1 MTSTLIPSTIFS
13 VQPARKARHVR
24 GSRKGMSGGTMK
36 RWSALYGYRVLI
48 SHGVTMRS
56 AAQTESYPRA
66 SARRAASVR
75 TALAALPEIGRK
87 TPNFNARPSLGVS
100 ASAHS
105 TQGSPRDDHLPSST
119 SSVGPQCYTVRR
131 NVGRHPQ
138 DGIRAGDGALAPE
151 GPRGRRRGASAD
163 RRAKGEH
170 RRGAKVLPG

>member
-1 MTSTLIPSTIFS
+1 MTSTLIPSEIVS

-48 SHGVTMRS
+48 SHGVTIRS

-87 TPNFNARPSLGVS
+87 TPNFKARPSLGVS

-105 TQGSPRDDHLPSST
+105 TGGRRPGEPRIGGHVQRAHAPRARDPRCDHTRHHLARVRRTESPALPGSPDQFLVVQGLTP
-119 SSVGPQCYTVRR
+119 
-131 NVGRHPQ
+131 
-138 DGIRAGDGALAPE
+138 
-151 GPRGRRRGASAD
+151 AS
-163 RRAKGEH
+163 
-170 RRGAKVLPG
+170 